1 MLYNNLRKFIKKF
14 PVILKILTWSKDRLL
29 NLSRLKDVLMMMLL
43 FHVWPEQT
51 YRFSTRKLLPSKK
64 NRFSKE
70 SKPVIPYDLL
80 KSNGSNIPLM
90 KEINIIG
97 RGSSFDLNDIKK
109 IKGLIFLISFLGPLK
124 ISDNGNLINN
134 HIFSYESGKFIGF
147 YESGKFIG
155 WKTKFTNED
164 LEEYMSGQAKDKDK
178 NYVKKNITYVISQ
191 SEVLIPFKKNGYNN
205 LLSVEI
211 YMTDKDGNYHP
222 QSKEWGT
229 DFYRNLFDN
238 ENCRYISLVEKVY
251 KPPLLKP
258 HPSWAPTG
266 SFLPAICAL
275 SNFAEKINIYG
286 WDFYLPSSP
295 AKMNYWQ
302 LFFSMYKY
310 KYDVYRS
317 KNHFESALINFYYGY
332 QLSKLPNFNIH
343 GYMGQLD
350 KHKKRP

>member
-14 PVILKILTWSKDRLL
+14 PVIWKIFTWSKDRLL

-109 IKGLIFLISFLGPLK
+109 IKGLIFLISFWSPLK
-124 ISDNGNLINN
+124 ISDNGNVIYN
-134 HIFSYESGKFIGF
+134 HFFSYES
-147 YESGKFIG
+147 EKFIG

-164 LEEYMSGQAKDKDK
+164 LEEYVSGQAKDKDK
-178 NYVKKNITYVISQ
+178 NYVKKNITYTTSRIKVMEI
-191 SEVLIPFKKNGYNN
+191 FKKNGHNS
-205 LLSVEI
+205 LAVGI
-211 YMTDKDGNYHP
+211 ARKDKDGNYCNPTPLYLH
-222 QSKEWGT
+222 
-229 DFYRNLFDN
+229 LIDN
-238 ENCRYISLVEKVY
+238 DQCKYILVEEKVY
-251 KPPLLKP
+251 KHPMLDP
-258 HPSWAPTG
+258 HPDWAPTG
-266 SFLPAICAL
+266 SFLPNLCTL
-275 SNFAEKINIYG
+275 SYFAEKINVYG
-286 WDFYLPSSP
+286 WDFYLESSP
-295 AKMNYWQ
+295 KQMNYWQ

-310 KYDVYRS
+310 KYDMPRS

-332 QLSKLPNFNIH
+332 QFSKLPNINIH
-343 GYMGQLD
+343 GYLGQLD
-350 KHKKRP
+350 KHEKLIKRIERVLFN